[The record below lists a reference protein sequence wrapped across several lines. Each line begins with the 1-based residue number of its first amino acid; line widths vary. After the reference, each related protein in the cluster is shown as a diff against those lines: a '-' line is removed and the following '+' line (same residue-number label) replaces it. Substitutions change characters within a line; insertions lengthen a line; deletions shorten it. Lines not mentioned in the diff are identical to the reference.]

1 MLLVFTLSMGFMIA
15 GLTAYLTT
23 ASVLMAIGV
32 LAGTLTCLFGAALMI
47 PAKPKVLMGFVI
59 AIFAAIFI

>member
-1 MLLVFTLSMGFMIA
+1 MIA

-23 ASVLMAIGV
+23 ASVLMAVGV

-59 AIFAAIFI
+59 AIFAAMFI